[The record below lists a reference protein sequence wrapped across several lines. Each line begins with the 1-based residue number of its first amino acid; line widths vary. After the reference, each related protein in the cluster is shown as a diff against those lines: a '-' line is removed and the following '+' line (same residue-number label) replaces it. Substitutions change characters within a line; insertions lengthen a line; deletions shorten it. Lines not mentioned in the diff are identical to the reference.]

1 MKSKRYALVDRNL
14 CVACGACT
22 HECPKTAVTVHR
34 GCYAQV
40 EAESCIGCGKCA
52 QVCPATAIVLRQREE
67 RNA

>member
-1 MKSKRYALVDRNL
+1 MKSIRYALVDRNL

-22 HECPKTAVTVHR
+22 HECPKAAVTVHR

-40 EAESCIGCGKCA
+40 DAESCIGCGKCA

>member
-1 MKSKRYALVDRNL
+1 MKSKRYAQVDRNL

-22 HECPKTAVTVHR
+22 HECPKAAVSVYR

-40 EAESCIGCGKCA
+40 DAESCIGCGKCA
-52 QVCPATAIVLRQREE
+52 NICPASAIVLRQREE